1 MAGEIDSSADH
12 HQLPKHCPSQ
22 RNQNVCTIFIIIIYI
37 YTRSTL
43 IELSDIQEKNS
54 KNQVESKEMKDFS
67 QTLIEK
73 IHLQLLGV
81 IMPSEA
87 HLGS

>member
-1 MAGEIDSSADH
+1 MVGEIDSSADH
-12 HQLPKHCPSQ
+12 HQLPKHCHSQ
-22 RNQNVCTIFIIIIYI
+22 RNQNVCTIFIIIYI
-37 YTRSTL
+37 YTHSTS
-43 IELSDIQEKNS
+43 IEFSDIQDENS